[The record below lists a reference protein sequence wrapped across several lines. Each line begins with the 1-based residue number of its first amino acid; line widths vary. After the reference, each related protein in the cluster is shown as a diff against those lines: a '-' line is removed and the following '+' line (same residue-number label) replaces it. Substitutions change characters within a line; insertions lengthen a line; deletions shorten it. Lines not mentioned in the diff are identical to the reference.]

1 MKKKTLCLL
10 LVLVLTMGLTATFS
24 FADSIGNGDASTYAT
39 AVTSFATK
47 RISDTKA
54 SASVLVQFTR
64 TADEYVVAIVLQ
76 KKTSSGWVTAT
87 DVSGSAHYY
96 SCLLY
101 TSVVGN
107 RDVHI
112 VKNCFVLL
120 AFHIEQIVN
129 IDILSALQKVKPYL
143 QVSHLF

>member
-1 MKKKTLCLL
+1 
-10 LVLVLTMGLTATFS
+10 MGLTATFS

-96 SCLLY
+96 RGSNKD
-101 TSVVGN
+101 SVTTY
-107 RDVHI
+107 DTWT
-112 VKNCFVLL
+112 VKKEFS
-120 AFHIEQIVN
+120 IESSV
-129 IDILSALQKVKPYL
+129 SALTNMIAGWNIHIQTTQIHFKVKGYIPSL
-143 QVSHLF
+143 NLFHL

>member
-1 MKKKTLCLL
+1 
-10 LVLVLTMGLTATFS
+10 MGLTATFS

-39 AVTSFATK
+39 AVTSFFATK

-96 SCLLY
+96 RGSNKD
-101 TSVVGN
+101 SVTTY
-107 RDVHI
+107 DTWT
-112 VKNCFVLL
+112 VKKEFS
-120 AFHIEQIVN
+120 IESSV
-129 IDILSALQKVKPYL
+129 SALTNMIAGWNIHIQTTQIHFKVKGYIPSL
-143 QVSHLF
+143 NLFHL

>member
-96 SCLLY
+96 RGSNKDSVTTYDTWTVKKGVLY
-101 TSVVGN
+101 
-107 RDVHI
+107 RI
-112 VKNCFVLL
+112 KC
-120 AFHIEQIVN
+120 
-129 IDILSALQKVKPYL
+129 
-143 QVSHLF
+143 VSTDNYDSGLEYSYTNYSDPF